1 MPVTLSSFASPPP
14 SPAGGGRTKSTL
26 IYHYDRKGY
35 THMKPLR
42 PTNPM
47 LDGFLEVLFEYLTC
61 ALILAIGAML
71 IIIAII
77 ER

>member
-1 MPVTLSSFASPPP
+1 
-14 SPAGGGRTKSTL
+14 
-26 IYHYDRKGY
+26 
-35 THMKPLR
+35 MKPLR

-47 LDGFLEVLFEYLTC
+47 LDGFLEVLFQYLTC